1 MAAMSAGARSRT
13 EPSRESESEQSPD
26 ITVCEGCPGRSV
38 FMESENT
45 DGWIASDH
53 VVDVTQ

>member
-1 MAAMSAGARSRT
+1 MSAGARSRT
-13 EPSRESESEQSPD
+13 DPRRESESDQTPD
-26 ITVCEGCPGRSV
+26 ITVCEGYPGRSV
-38 FMESENT
+38 CIESENT

>member
-1 MAAMSAGARSRT
+1 MSAGARSRT
-13 EPSRESESEQSPD
+13 DSRRESESEQVPTV
-26 ITVCEGCPGRSV
+26 TVCEGCPGRSV

-53 VVDVTQ
+53 VVDVTR

>member
-1 MAAMSAGARSRT
+1 MSAAARSRT
-13 EPSRESESEQSPD
+13 DSRHEAESEQMPD
-26 ITVCEGCPGRSV
+26 VTVCEGYPGRSV

-53 VVDVTQ
+53 VVDVTR

>member
-1 MAAMSAGARSRT
+1 MSAGARSRT
-13 EPSRESESEQSPD
+13 DSRRESEPEQTPAV
-26 ITVCEGCPGRSV
+26 TVCEGCPGRSV

>member
-1 MAAMSAGARSRT
+1 MSAGARSRT
-13 EPSRESESEQSPD
+13 DSRRESELYQTPD
-26 ITVCEGCPGRSV
+26 ITVCEGFPGRSV

>member
-1 MAAMSAGARSRT
+1 MSAGARSRT
-13 EPSRESESEQSPD
+13 DSRRESEFEQNPSV
-26 ITVCEGCPGRSV
+26 TVCEGCPGRSV

-53 VVDVTQ
+53 VVDVTR

>member
-1 MAAMSAGARSRT
+1 MSAAARSRT
-13 EPSRESESEQSPD
+13 DSRRESESDQMPD
-26 ITVCEGCPGRSV
+26 VTVCEGCPGRSV
-38 FMESENT
+38 FIESENT

>member
-1 MAAMSAGARSRT
+1 MSAGARSRT
-13 EPSRESESEQSPD
+13 DPRRESELYQTPD
-26 ITVCEGCPGRSV
+26 ITACEGCPGRSV

>member
-1 MAAMSAGARSRT
+1 MSAGARSRT
-13 EPSRESESEQSPD
+13 DSRRESTADQMPD
-26 ITVCEGCPGRSV
+26 VTVCEGCPGRSV

>member
-1 MAAMSAGARSRT
+1 MSAGARSRT
-13 EPSRESESEQSPD
+13 DSRREPEPEQTPAV
-26 ITVCEGCPGRSV
+26 TVCEGCPGRSV

>member
-1 MAAMSAGARSRT
+1 MAVMSAGTQSRT
-13 EPSRESESEQSPD
+13 DSRRESEPD
-26 ITVCEGCPGRSV
+26 QNPDVTVCEGCPGRSV

-53 VVDVTQ
+53 VVEVTR

>member
-1 MAAMSAGARSRT
+1 MAAGARSRT
-13 EPSRESESEQSPD
+13 DSRRESEAEQSPTV
-26 ITVCEGCPGRSV
+26 TVCEGCPGRSV

-53 VVDVTQ
+53 VVDVTR